1 MAWQGLPSALSL
13 RNLTRCSRPPSY
25 GGASVC
31 RGAPPRRLGALAAA
45 AVVCSAAARASSNSG
60 CRPLASLSSR
70 APKARASRARLSAR
84 STNWAARGTGAP
96 RARASAIVLAMCA
109 RSSGSSSSA
118 SAGASRHCPGA
129 TTPPLAASARWRCTT
144 KRRTSR
150 SISRISLPNCT
161 STGAGM
167 LRAGGCWALA
177 RLAAK
182 ASNASGSC
190 LSSSAPNV
198 AGLLPHAMGMGEP
211 ADPSAVVVG
220 TAGTCAARGADGSCT
235 ARRAT
240 RNTSPSLML
249 LAVSEAPSSFRMR
262 PRWTRWMWSAGKP
275 QIEAA
280 CARRARTDSLGLM
293 LTVESTPPGPRTMTR
308 MAPAAA
314 ACGGGAP
321 AVLGGAC
328 AGVLEGASPE

>member
-161 STGAGM
+161 S
-167 LRAGGCWALA
+167 
-177 RLAAK
+177 
-182 ASNASGSC
+182 NASGSC